1 VITACTPVLRYSF
14 DGITWTTTY
23 SGTQLTA
30 SRTWVTPNTVGR
42 GDVYIRFKSQSGD
55 YASLTTAL
63 TGNNNDLT
71 FTAQKSGTDGNSV
84 SMKYTNAGG
93 TQTLLIT
100 ITGTISISGSGRH
113 QGQSIAPRPRF
124 NQRFMEIRVSWLL
137 FGAQHMLQETMGQV
151 S

>member
-1 VITACTPVLRYSF
+1 MLKGLRA
-14 DGITWTTTY
+14 
-23 SGTQLTA
+23 QLTA
-30 SRTWVTPNTVGR
+30 SRTWVIPNTVGR
-42 GDVYIRFKSQSGD
+42 GDVYIRFKSQSND

-100 ITGTISISGSGRH
+100 INGNDIDIRLRTTSGTIIVTSINFYNAYYL
-113 QGQSIAPRPRF
+113 I
-124 NQRFMEIRVSWLL
+124 
-137 FGAQHMLQETMGQV
+137 
-151 S
+151 